1 MASGS
6 WTRPFGIR
14 TRPSNPA
21 SAWSRSP
28 ARVVVNVTL
37 SSDVVQG
44 APICVREPKLD
55 LTGRCSNPPSSDF
68 DLDAFLTDAR
78 VTYD

>member
-1 MASGS
+1 
-6 WTRPFGIR
+6 
-14 TRPSNPA
+14 
-21 SAWSRSP
+21 
-28 ARVVVNVTL
+28 VVLNVTL

-44 APICVREPKLD
+44 APICLREPKLD
-55 LTGRCSNPPSSDF
+55 LTARCSNPPSSDF